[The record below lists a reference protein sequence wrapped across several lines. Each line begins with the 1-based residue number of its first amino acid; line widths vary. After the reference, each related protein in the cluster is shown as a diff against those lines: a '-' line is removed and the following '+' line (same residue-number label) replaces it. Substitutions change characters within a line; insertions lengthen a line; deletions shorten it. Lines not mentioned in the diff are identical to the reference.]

1 MLINSELCVQV
12 VLRDRLRHEL
22 RLRDEA
28 PGPIVVRVP
37 ASPVYDRP
45 AVPLVAQV
53 FALIAALLHVSFFY
67 VESIA
72 FTRPASW
79 KRFGVAS
86 QEAADTIRP
95 MAFNQGFYNL
105 FLAGGVVLGLAL
117 IAANWVAEGRAIVLF
132 ACACMALAGVVL
144 LATDR
149 AFVRAATLQAGPPL
163 IAIVATLLLK

>member
-1 MLINSELCVQV
+1 GQC
-12 VLRDRLRHEL
+12 
-22 RLRDEA
+22 
-28 PGPIVVRVP
+28 
-37 ASPVYDRP
+37 YDRP
-45 AVPLVAQV
+45 TLPLVAQV

-67 VESIA
+67 VESIT

-105 FLAGGVVLGLAL
+105 FLAAGVVLGLGL

-132 ACACMALAGVVL
+132 ACACMTLAGVVRV
-144 LATDR
+144 ATDR
-149 AFVRAATLQAGPPL
+149 PLVRAAPLQVGLPL
-163 IAIVATLLLK
+163 IAILATLLLK